1 MLLVELN
8 FARPLTSPT
17 NFFCELS
24 QYIIFSR
31 ISDFRK
37 IFELAAFKVQLMFRS
52 ASHILMKMMISM
64 GMLKIY
70 LRSGSDSDPVVF
82 CLLFLEIGGWSDKIE
97 QAADKFAKIRVKSG
111 GG

>member
-8 FARPLTSPT
+8 FARPLTSPP

-37 IFELAAFKVQLMFRS
+37 IFESAAFKVQLNVS
-52 ASHILMKMMISM
+52 ISF
-64 GMLKIY
+64 LY
-70 LRSGSDSDPVVF
+70 SDEEDDINGNV
-82 CLLFLEIGGWSDKIE
+82 EN
-97 QAADKFAKIRVKSG
+97 
-111 GG
+111 